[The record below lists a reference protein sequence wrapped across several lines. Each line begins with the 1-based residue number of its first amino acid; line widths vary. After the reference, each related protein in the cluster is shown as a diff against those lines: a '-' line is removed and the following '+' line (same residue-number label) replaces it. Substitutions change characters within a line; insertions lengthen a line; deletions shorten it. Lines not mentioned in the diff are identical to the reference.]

1 MASAADIITYVGVP
15 LAVLGVLPILY
26 TFVLAV
32 LTQRRIRA
40 SLVDHGHHPVSTTR
54 PHEGFTIRS
63 SPMTS
68 LIEVELPRYT
78 IAPLERG
85 HNDYW
90 RNTGNGQ
97 EMDSE
102 HRRLLDRAE
111 STLTMVEE
119 GRVQGF
125 LRGGSWRAF
134 HWKRLIVGRKLYRIQ
149 YEDELREPPAEV
161 DFQELIH
168 FLLDWGAVPDATGW
182 EKLRSGG
189 LWTPAGTVLLRKSD
203 DHDEARK
210 HVDWVLRTTMPDDS
224 DGILSLTIKWS
235 RDLTDVAQVRGVASL
250 APGWGRL
257 KQPMLLEK
265 GQKVKPDQHD
275 LASRVHDLISANKF
289 SMDTTSFRFQT
300 EDNLVLKVFWEK
312 DHIET
317 GLSSVPF
324 ETFES
329 STAAAW
335 LTCCSSALL
344 SQTHGD
350 GVLWAYDVPAEI
362 RTFVRKDS
370 IPCGVMVILG
380 LLSET
385 EAPHWSSEKESSVR
399 TYGISP
405 AQRHG
410 QRFQARLAAERLEAS
425 MPPEQAKIHRTNRE
439 MAERQE
445 QHNDMITSLA
455 QRREKEERRTKD
467 AVASPRMSTK
477 AVAEGCLAWLIEQG
491 EVGREWTLCQV
502 AEAVLYLMVVDQ
514 SLSEEGETRKI
525 AKVLE
530 EWQSWALVGGMK
542 TQQVKLLED
551 YKLAFCFAAVLVAVV
566 QEHVTA
572 TGGVGRAGVDML
584 ECLRL
589 WRKVRLG

>member
-1 MASAADIITYVGVP
+1 
-15 LAVLGVLPILY
+15 
-26 TFVLAV
+26 
-32 LTQRRIRA
+32 
-40 SLVDHGHHPVSTTR
+40 
-54 PHEGFTIRS
+54 
-63 SPMTS
+63 
-68 LIEVELPRYT
+68 
-78 IAPLERG
+78 
-85 HNDYW
+85 
-90 RNTGNGQ
+90 
-97 EMDSE
+97 
-102 HRRLLDRAE
+102 
-111 STLTMVEE
+111 MVEE
-119 GRVQGF
+119 GRVHGF

-161 DFQELIH
+161 DFQELVH
-168 FLLDWGAVPDATGW
+168 FLLDWGAVPDSTGL

-203 DHDEARK
+203 EHDETRK

-235 RDLTDVAQVRGVASL
+235 RDLTDVAQVRGVSSL

-257 KQPMLLEK
+257 KQPKLLEA
-265 GQKVKPDQHD
+265 GQKVKPEQLD
-275 LASRVHDLISANKF
+275 LASRVDELKNANKF
-289 SMDTTSFRFQT
+289 SMDSTSFRFQT

-312 DHIET
+312 DHIES

-329 STAAAW
+329 PTAAPW
-335 LTCCSSALL
+335 FTCCSSALL
-344 SQTHGD
+344 SQSHGD
-350 GVLWAYDVPAEI
+350 GVLWAYDVPTEI

-380 LLSET
+380 WLSET
-385 EAPHWSSEKESSVR
+385 EAPHWSSDKESSPR
-399 TYGISP
+399 SYGISM
-405 AQRHG
+405 AQRHA
-410 QRFQARLAAERLEAS
+410 QRFQAQMAAERLEAS
-425 MPPEQAKIHRTNRE
+425 MPPEQARIHRMNRQA
-439 MAERQE
+439 AERQE

-455 QRREKEERRTKD
+455 QKREKDERRTKD
-467 AVASPRMSTK
+467 AVGSPRMSTK

-491 EVGREWTLCQV
+491 EVGRDSTLYQV
-502 AEAVLYLMVVDQ
+502 AEAILYLMVVDQ
-514 SLSEEGETRKI
+514 SMSEEGESRKI
-525 AKVLE
+525 VKVLE

-542 TQQVKLLED
+542 TQQLNMLED

-566 QEHVTA
+566 QEHVTT